1 MEQYEST
8 DEKREYEKRPAD
20 ASGLIRLGG
29 TVERVIFSS
38 DETGYAVCDFSVD
51 EYVVDR
57 TEGDA
62 QNGSDG
68 AFTDE
73 VITILGTLPL
83 VGSGDGLTVYG
94 RWIFSPKYGR
104 QFRVEQY
111 EKNLPADTASIL
123 RYLSSRTIKG
133 IGPTIAKRIVAEF
146 GSETFDVIENHP
158 EWLAEIKGVSRKLA
172 EKISED
178 FKEKS
183 GMRNAMMY
191 FREYFGTTLTVRIYK
206 KWGANAVDVAKMN
219 PYRLCDEIE
228 GIGFERAD
236 RLASEVGI
244 AHNSIDR
251 IKSGLR
257 YVLVQNGMQNGHVC
271 LPEEKLVA
279 ATAKLLGV
287 EIAESAAALGELIAE
302 QSVNV
307 ETMDGVRYVYDHFAY
322 AAEGYIAKKLVL
334 LDKLCPSV
342 SSEDVAG
349 FIRREERENGVE
361 YATLQKKA
369 IYDALSSGVM
379 ILTGGPGTG
388 KTTVVRALL
397 RIFSEIGMKVA
408 LCAPTGRAAKRL
420 SESTS
425 EEAKTI
431 HRLLEM
437 GVDRKNATGQ
447 RDDGRVVF
455 GRDEKNLL
463 DENVIIA
470 DETSMIDNFL
480 MCALL
485 KAVKP
490 GARLILIGDSD
501 QLPSVGAGN
510 VLADL
515 IASERFSTV
524 RLTEIFRQAGE
535 SLIITNAHAINS
547 GEMPDLSV
555 KNNDFFFLP
564 RTSDAQIAYTVAD
577 LCKNR
582 LPKAYGTDAV
592 SGIQIIT
599 PSRKGESGT
608 DALNI
613 LLQRE
618 LNPPMRGK
626 AEYRYRDRVY
636 RVGDKVMQIR
646 NNYDIYWERAD
657 SYGMGIFNGDI
668 GVIQSIDLA
677 EQSMEILFD
686 DRLATYDF
694 SLLDELD
701 HAYAITVHKSQGSEY
716 PTVILPAYGAPPMLL
731 TRNLLYTAVTR
742 AETRVIV
749 VGRSDIVE
757 TMVSNNRQSMRYTG
771 LTRRVKAAE

>member
-1 MEQYEST
+1 MQSEQ
-8 DEKREYEKRPAD
+8 EKLPARAKD
-20 ASGLIRLGG
+20 ASGLVRLGG

-38 DETGYAVCDFSVD
+38 DETGFAICDFGVD
-51 EYVVDR
+51 EYIVDR
-57 TEGDA
+57 PTGA
-62 QNGSDG
+62 DG
-68 AFTDE
+68 APVEGGDGEFKDE

-83 VGSGDGLTVYG
+83 VAVGDELTVYG
-94 RWIFSPKYGR
+94 RWGFSPKYGR

-133 IGPTIAKRIVAEF
+133 IGPTIAKRIVSEF
-146 GSETFDVIENHP
+146 GAETFDVIEHHP
-158 EWLAEIKGVSRKLA
+158 EWLVEIKGISRKLA
-172 EKISED
+172 QQISDD

-191 FREYFGTTLTVRIYK
+191 FREYFGTALTVRIYK
-206 KWGANAVDVAKMN
+206 KWGANAVDVAKSN
-219 PYRLCDEIE
+219 PYRLCDEID

-236 RLASEVGI
+236 RLAGEIGI
-244 AHNSIDR
+244 AHNSLER
-251 IKSGLR
+251 VKSGIR

-271 LPEEKLVA
+271 LPEDKLVA
-279 ATAKLLGV
+279 ASAKLLGV
-287 EIAESAAALGELIAE
+287 TEDEGREALSSLVEE
-302 QSVNV
+302 KSVDV
-307 ETMDGVRYVYDHFAY
+307 ERMEGVRYIYDHFAY
-322 AAEGYIAKKLVL
+322 AAEGYIAKKLRL
-334 LDKLCPSV
+334 LDKLCPAMNT
-342 SSEDVAG
+342 EDIAL

-361 YATLQKKA
+361 YAALQKKA
-369 IYDALSSGVM
+369 IFDAMSSGVM

-437 GVDRKNATGQ
+437 GIDRKNATGQ

-463 DENVIIA
+463 EENVIIV
-470 DETSMIDNFL
+470 DESSMIDNSL

-490 GARLILIGDSD
+490 GARLILIGDAD

-547 GEMPDLSV
+547 GVMPDLSV

-564 RTSDAQIAYTVAD
+564 RESDAEIALTVAD

-582 LPKAYGTDAV
+582 LPRAYGREAAD
-592 SGIQIIT
+592 GIQVIT

-618 LNPPMRGK
+618 LNPAGK
-626 AEYRYRDRVY
+626 GKKEYRYRDRVY
-636 RVGDKVMQIR
+636 REGDKVMQIR

-657 SYGMGIFNGDI
+657 SDGTGIFNGDI
-668 GVIQSIDLA
+668 GVIRSIDLY
-677 EQSMEILFD
+677 EQQMEILFD
-686 DRLATYDF
+686 DRTAVYDF

-701 HAYAITVHKSQGSEY
+701 HAYAITVHKSQGCEY

-742 AETRVIV
+742 ASARVIV

-757 TMVSNNRQSMRYTG
+757 MMVGNNRQSMRYTG
-771 LTRRVKAAE
+771 LVRRIREAD

>member
-1 MEQYEST
+1 MAQFSENEIGKPS
-8 DEKREYEKRPAD
+8 E

-29 TVERVIFSS
+29 TVERVIFSGE
-38 DETGYAVCDFSVD
+38 ETGYAICDFGIDECIVD
-51 EYVVDR
+51 APTD
-57 TEGDA
+57 
-62 QNGSDG
+62 GSAPVAEDLK
-68 AFTDE
+68 DE
-73 VITILGTLPL
+73 VITIVGTLPL
-83 VGSGDGLTVYG
+83 VETGDELTVYG
-94 RWIFSPKYGR
+94 RWVFHPKYGR

-123 RYLSSRTIKG
+123 RYLSSRTVKG
-133 IGPTIAKRIVAEF
+133 VGPTLAKRIVAEF
-146 GSETFDVIENHP
+146 GADTFDVMENHP
-158 EWLAEIKGVSRKLA
+158 EWLSEIKGISRSLA

-178 FKEKS
+178 FREKS
-183 GMRNAMMY
+183 GMRNAMLY
-191 FREYFGTTLTVRIYK
+191 FREYFGTALTVRIYK
-206 KWGANAVDVAKMN
+206 KWGANAVDVAKSN
-219 PYRLCDEIE
+219 PYRLCDEID

-236 RLASEVGI
+236 RLASEIGI
-244 AHNSIDR
+244 AHNSVER
-251 IKSGLR
+251 VKSGLR

-271 LPEEKLVA
+271 LPEDKLVSA
-279 ATAKLLGV
+279 AARLLGV
-287 EIAESAAALGELIAE
+287 SEEEGRDALAELIAE
-302 QSVNV
+302 QSVVV
-307 ETMDGVRYVYDHFAY
+307 ECDGGVRYLYDHYAY
-322 AAEGYIAKKLVL
+322 VSEEYIAKKLSL
-334 LDKLCPSV
+334 LDKLCPAIST
-342 SSEDVAG
+342 EDVAL
-349 FIRREERENGVE
+349 FIRREERETGVG
-361 YATLQKKA
+361 YAALQKKA

-397 RIFSEIGMKVA
+397 RIFSEMGMRVA

-447 RDDGRVVF
+447 RDDGKVVF

-463 DENVIIA
+463 DENVIIV
-470 DETSMIDNFL
+470 DESSMIDNAL

-485 KAVKP
+485 KAIKP
-490 GARLILIGDSD
+490 GARLILIGDAD

-535 SLIITNAHAINS
+535 SLIITNAHAVNS
-547 GEMPDLSV
+547 GRMPDLSV

-564 RTSDAQIAYTVAD
+564 RSSDAEIAYTVAD
-577 LCKNR
+577 LCRNR
-582 LPKAYGTDAV
+582 LPKAYGLDAATD
-592 SGIQIIT
+592 IQVIS
-599 PSRKGESGT
+599 PSRKGEGGT
-608 DALNI
+608 DSLNI
-613 LLQRE
+613 LLQQE
-618 LNPPMRGK
+618 LNPPARGK
-626 AEYRYRDRVY
+626 QEHRFRDRVF
-636 RVGDKVMQIR
+636 REGDKVMQTK
-646 NNYDIYWERAD
+646 NNYDVFWEKSD
-657 SYGMGIFNGDI
+657 GEGTGIFNGDI
-668 GVIQSIDLA
+668 GVIRRIDPS
-677 EQSMEILFD
+677 EQQMEILFD
-686 DRLATYDF
+686 DRLAMYDF

-742 AETRVIV
+742 AATRVII

-757 TMVSNNRQSMRYTG
+757 QMVNNNRQSMRYTG
-771 LTRRVKAAE
+771 LARRLKNVE